1 MPDAGAPPGDDP
13 VALRSPGMCRFF
25 AGVMRRQMRGGFRAV
40 RVLRP
45 GPPEVPAGRPLVV
58 YCNHPSWWDPAFL
71 MVLST
76 AHFAGRESYG
86 PIDAEALQRYRFMRR
101 IGLFG
106 LDPDDPRAAA
116 ARFLAVGRRV
126 LGDPG
131 RMIWMTAQG
140 RFADPREPAALRP
153 GLAHLMA
160 RVPGAVAV
168 PLAIEYPFWTE
179 KRPEA
184 LAAYGAPVPAPAAD
198 LPRPARVAAWGEA
211 LEGALGAAMQR
222 LRGAAVA
229 RDPVAFDRVM
239 AGRAGVGGVYG
250 LWSRARARAAG
261 TRYEPDHVTDPAN

>member
-1 MPDAGAPPGDDP
+1 MPVGGALGGDDP
-13 VALRSPGMCRFF
+13 VALRSPGLCRFF
-25 AGVMRRQMRGGFRAV
+25 AGVMRRQMHGGFRAV

-45 GPPEVPAGRPLVV
+45 GPPEIAADRPLVV

-86 PIDAEALQRYRFMRR
+86 PIDAEALERYRFMRR

-106 LDPDDPRAAA
+106 LDPADPRGAA

-126 LGDPG
+126 LADPS

-140 RFADPREPAALRP
+140 RFADPREPAELRP

-168 PLAIEYPFWTE
+168 PLSIEYPFWTE

-184 LAAYGAPVPAPAAD
+184 LAAYGVPVPAPAAD
-198 LPRPARVAAWGEA
+198 LPRAGRAAAWQAA
-211 LEGALGAAMQR
+211 LEQGLVGAMAR
-222 LRGAAVA
+222 LREAAVA
-229 RDPVAFDRVM
+229 REPAAFERVL

-261 TRYEPDHVTDPAN
+261 ARYDPDHVSDAAN